1 MTPKNQLSA
10 SKLVQILVLKI
21 LTLINAM
28 FAKISGKLKGIALGF
43 GLPRLPIMIADDDEN
58 FKDKIKD
65 IVLAI
70 VVLVVGAK
78 TVSNISEFGVLI
90 INVFNSTVVK
100 IPASYNFVEP
110 IASASGS
117 IFQILVVVLV
127 IVALLSVIR
136 YLMRAPDS
144 F

>member
-1 MTPKNQLSA
+1 VLR
-10 SKLVQILVLKI
+10 ILRS
-21 LTLINAM
+21 INAM
-28 FAKISGKLKGIALGF
+28 FAKLSDKLKGIALGF

-100 IPASYNFVEP
+100 IPPSYNFVEP

>member
-110 IASASGS
+110 ITSASGS